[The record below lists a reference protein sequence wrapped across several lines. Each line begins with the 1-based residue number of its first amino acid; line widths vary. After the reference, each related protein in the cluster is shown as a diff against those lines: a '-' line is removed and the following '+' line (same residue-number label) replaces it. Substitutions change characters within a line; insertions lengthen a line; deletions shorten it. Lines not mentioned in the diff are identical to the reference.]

1 MKIPKSFKVFASTIN
16 VGFDNVRLSN
26 DGVLGEHPEKD
37 SELQLLKNILIY
49 ITSHELNIE

>member
-49 ITSHELNIE
+49 YIS